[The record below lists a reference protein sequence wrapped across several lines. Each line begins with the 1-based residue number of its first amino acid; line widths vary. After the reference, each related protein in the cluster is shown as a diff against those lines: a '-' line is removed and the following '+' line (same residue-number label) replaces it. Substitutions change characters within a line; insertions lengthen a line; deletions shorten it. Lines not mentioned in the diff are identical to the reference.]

1 MSLEDADIVIAGAG
15 ASGLSLALMLGDK
28 APHLSLLLLEP
39 RAAHTNDR
47 TFCFFRT
54 TPHRFSALVSR
65 SFREIE
71 VRSEVREVR
80 RMLRD
85 HPYEELRA
93 SDFYAHTLEAL
104 AKHPNAKLER
114 GVQVTSFEETG
125 RDVAIQTTHGEV
137 RARLFIDARGGVL
150 QAKKSAHDV
159 DWLQHFVGQEVTTTQ
174 PIFTP
179 GRATLM
185 DYRVDQSKG
194 PHFIYVLPTSRT
206 EALVEDTYFS
216 PTKLPRSIY
225 EENIRAWLEARGAG
239 EFTIGRE
246 EEGAIPMSSAPVSEA
261 VPNATRIVAIGQRGG
276 AAKPS
281 SGYAFQFI
289 QRQCEALSSHIE
301 SHGIGSPLMW
311 LPPRSH
317 ITTIFDRVFL
327 GYLRRNPQDGPS
339 LFTGLFANTGG
350 DTLARFM
357 SEEGGIRD
365 HLAVMSAVPMLGVVS
380 EIARSRKLWM
390 RAR

>member
-1 MSLEDADIVIAGAG
+1 MKDADIVIAGAG
-15 ASGLSLALMLGDK
+15 ASGLSIALMLREK

-39 RAAHTNDR
+39 REAHTNDR

-54 TPHRFSALVSR
+54 KAHRFSSLVSR
-65 SFREIE
+65 SFRDIE
-71 VRSEVREVR
+71 VRSETQVVQHTLRE
-80 RMLRD
+80 

-93 SDFYAHTLEAL
+93 SDFYAHTLAAL
-104 AKHPNAKLER
+104 AGHPNAKLER
-114 GVQVTSFEETG
+114 GVQVTSVLEQG
-125 RDVAIQTTHGEV
+125 DQVVVQTSRGEV
-137 RARLFIDARGGVL
+137 RARLFLDARGGVL
-150 QAKKSAHDV
+150 QAKKAAHDV

-216 PTKLPRSIY
+216 PERLPRSVY
-225 EENIRAWLEARGAG
+225 EHNIRAWLEARGAG

-289 QRQCEALSSHIE
+289 QRQCEALSTHIA
-301 SHGIGSPLMW
+301 SHGIASPLTW

-317 ITTIFDRVFL
+317 ITTLFDRVFL
-327 GYLRRNPQDGPS
+327 GYLRRHPQEGPAV
-339 LFTGLFANTGG
+339 FTGLFKNTKA
-350 DTLARFM
+350 DALARFM

-365 HLAVMSAVPMLGVVS
+365 HLAVMNAVPRLGVVS
-380 EIARSRKLWM
+380 EIARSRRLWM